1 MSGYLQ
7 GYGAGEERRSKLIK
21 LTVWG
26 TIAVLVLGTVAYFG
40 FRNFSKRQ
48 KLDTFF
54 ELLKKQDY
62 KTAYALWGCTDQTPC
77 RDYSF
82 DRFMEDWGPKS
93 PAAKPESVELVSKA
107 TCGPMFSPTGI
118 LRIYKFPPD
127 YSVSLWVDSGD
138 GNIGFAPVIQKLQC
152 TILP

>member
-1 MSGYLQ
+1 MSGYLE
-7 GYGAGEERRSKLIK
+7 GYGEGEERRSKIIK
-21 LTVWG
+21 WTVLG
-26 TIAVLVLGTVAYFG
+26 AIAVLVLGAVSYFG

-48 KLDTFF
+48 KLDTFL

-62 KTAYALWGCTDQTPC
+62 KAAHALWGCTDQAPC

-93 PAAKPESVELVSKA
+93 PAAKADTAAIVSKA
-107 TCGPMFSPTGI
+107 TCGPFFQPTGI
-118 LRIYKFPPD
+118 LRIYHFAPD
-127 YSVSLWVDSGD
+127 YTVSLWVNSED
-138 GNIGFAPVIQKLQC
+138 GNIGFAPVIQKMQC